1 MNLLAAL
8 GAISSLGTND
18 LWYAL
23 PLIVSVSLVYAATR
37 HEDMGPI
44 LVHSLR
50 IGVWICG
57 FMAVIFVVLLLLSWG
72 L

>member
-1 MNLLAAL
+1 MNMFGVWGALSAL
-8 GAISSLGTND
+8 GSND

-44 LVHSLR
+44 LNHSLR

-57 FMAVIFVVLLLLSWG
+57 FMAIIFAVLLLLSWG

>member
-1 MNLLAAL
+1 MLLAQA
-8 GAISSLGTND
+8 NQ

-37 HEDMGPI
+37 HEAMPVILIHALRMGAWI
-44 LVHSLR
+44 TAFL
-50 IGVWICG
+50 IGLG
-57 FMAVIFVVLLLLSWG
+57 LLLWWLGRG